1 MNILYHHR
9 TKSRDGQ
16 AVHIREL
23 IQALRNRG
31 HHVHEWALSPVFT
44 EEQSGEMGSEG
55 NLLGRVLGHL
65 PRAAYE
71 LGEHAYGPSIARKL
85 VETGREMGADV
96 LYERHALNNTAGI
109 RAAAKLDIP
118 LLLEVNSPLTHER
131 SAHETLVFQ
140 KWSSRSEVRV
150 LKSATRVLVVTSVLA
165 DMLAER
171 GVDRDRIEVIPN
183 GVDLSLYPDP
193 GNDTGPGVTVGFTG
207 FFRPWHR
214 VDLMVQALADG
225 VLGDDTRVLLVG
237 DGPARED
244 IVADAK
250 RLGVAE
256 RVEITGSVPRDDIP
270 AYLARMDVCVQPAAT
285 AWASPLK
292 LFEYMAAGKAIIAP
306 DQSNLREILTEG
318 RDALLFPPDDGA
330 AMMSALAKL
339 CGDATLRTSL
349 GAGARATIEDS
360 QLTWAHNAE
369 RVERIAA
376 ECLTGATP

>member
-23 IQALRNRG
+23 ISALRDRG
-31 HHVHEWALSPVFT
+31 HLVHEWALSPVFT
-44 EEQSGEMGSEG
+44 DEESGDMGSEG
-55 NLLGRVLGHL
+55 NLLGRMLARL

-85 VETGREMGADV
+85 VETGREIGAEV
-96 LYERHALNNTAGI
+96 LYERHALNNTAGV
-109 RAAAKLDIP
+109 RAAKTLDVP
-118 LLLEVNSPLTHER
+118 LLLEVNSPLALER

-140 KWSSRSEVRV
+140 RWSERGEVRV
-150 LKSATRVLVVTSVLA
+150 LSAATRVLVVTAVLA
-165 DMLAER
+165 DMLVAR
-171 GVDRDRIEVIPN
+171 GVARDRIEVIPN
-183 GVDLSLYPDP
+183 GVDLAHYPDP

-225 VLGDDTRVLLVG
+225 LLGDDAHVLLVG
-237 DGPARED
+237 DGPSHDE
-244 IVADAK
+244 IVAQAE
-250 RLGVAE
+250 RLGVAD
-256 RVEITGSVPRDDIP
+256 RVEITGSVGREEIP
-270 AYLARMDVCVQPAAT
+270 GYLARMDVCVQPAAT

-306 DQSNLREILTEG
+306 DQPNLREILTHE
-318 RDALLFPPDDGA
+318 RDALLFPPGDGA
-330 AMMSALAKL
+330 AMMDALAAL
-339 CGDATLRTSL
+339 CADVTLRREL
-349 GAGARATIEDS
+349 GAGARATIEERR
-360 QLTWAHNAE
+360 LTWAHNAE

-376 ECLTGATP
+376 DCLAGAVR